1 MKKATFW
8 SEASRYGAILGGV
21 EILLALFKSLAVNST
36 WLAMGLSAFGLWC
49 TITLLYRF
57 TKRRSM
63 LYGADEGYSYGNGL
77 KFILSLSLF
86 SGVVLGAYE
95 IFARNILFVKLYR
108 EAINLQLLALKQ
120 SPMLTQQLPLAEV
133 KEMAEMIMFSPI
145 WVVLSTIF
153 GLMLSYLFYG
163 LFIAAFTRRE
173 ANIFTSQE

>member
-1 MKKATFW
+1 MKKTTFW
-8 SEASRYGAILGGV
+8 REASRYGALLGGV
-21 EILLALFKSLAVNST
+21 EVLFALFKTLLANQT
-36 WLAMGLSAFGLWC
+36 WLAMLLSLVSLWC

-57 TKRRSM
+57 TKRRAM
-63 LYGADEGYSYGNGL
+63 LYGAEEGYSYGDGV
-77 KFILSLSLF
+77 KFMLSLSLF

-108 EAINLQLLALKQ
+108 DALNLQLLALKQ
-120 SPMLTQQLPLAEV
+120 NPMLSQQMPLAEV

-145 WVVLSTIF
+145 WVVITSIF
-153 GLMLSYLFYG
+153 GLMLSYLFYS